1 MTARSNSTTLPVHR
15 QAGHQVR
22 KTRSEPLH
30 HSETSPLSNGAAHIG
45 QNFGR
50 SSRWRAASEANQ
62 SPGGGSR
69 CGSGGS
75 VGMGPWWAARP
86 AVSFRSGT
94 GSRLL
99 PRLGGVVVKG
109 QQLPPDGAVAH
120 RPAVDPLV
128 DEGGAGTELVLLA
141 G

>member
-22 KTRSEPLH
+22 KIRSGPLH
-30 HSETSPLSNGAAHIG
+30 HSETSPFSSEAAHMG

-50 SSRWRAASEANQ
+50 SRRWRAASGANQ

-94 GSRLL
+94 GAGLL
-99 PRLGGVVVKG
+99 PGCGRVVVKG
-109 QQLPPDGAVAH
+109 EQLLPDRAVAH
-120 RPAVDPLV
+120 RPAVDPRV
-128 DEGGAGTELVLLA
+128 DEGGAGAELVLLA